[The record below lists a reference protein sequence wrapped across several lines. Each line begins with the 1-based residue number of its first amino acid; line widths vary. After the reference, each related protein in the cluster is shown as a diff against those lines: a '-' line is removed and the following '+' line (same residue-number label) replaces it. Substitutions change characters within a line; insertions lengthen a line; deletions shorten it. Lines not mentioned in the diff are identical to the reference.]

1 MSLPRI
7 VWPLAVTLLLCFA
20 FLALLGRPLPAQAD
34 AAPDGPVVA
43 RVAYRDREALQ
54 ALADGGYD
62 IWHVNQDSRTAV
74 VALDP
79 AGWRRLS
86 AAGYTLSVDRQR
98 TAEAETAPKTFYQ
111 GYSTVEELYALLGQV
126 AADHPGLA
134 EVVDY
139 GDSWERVQEGDAPGY
154 DLLALRLTNRAI
166 TGTLPAPG
174 LDYRPDITITKP
186 VFFLMAGIHARELST
201 HETARRF
208 ILYLTEGYG
217 TDPDATWL
225 LDHHEIWIVPTA
237 NPDGYKVVEN
247 PNSSQP
253 LYHRKNTND
262 SYGGSCNVPSNSWNH
277 YGVDL
282 NRNASFKW
290 GGASTS
296 PQPCDAIYRGPSAAS
311 EPEEQAL
318 ETLMQGLFN
327 DRRDEAGDA
336 NPAPLDTSGVM
347 ISLHSYSDLVLWPWG
362 WTEEMQAP
370 NGEQLAQLGNKMAS
384 YNGYLAGQPGPTLGY
399 NASGTTDDWSYGTL
413 GVASYTFEIGPQSG
427 LCGGFFP
434 PYTNCQDT
442 FWNLNRPALL
452 YAAKSARAPYQLP
465 FGPDTLAVSLSQSTV
480 EAGTT
485 VTLTAQISDTDNGDI
500 GAASYS
506 IDTPD
511 WAEGAETL
519 PMSAADGAF
528 DSPAEAASATI
539 DTTDLVPGRHILFA
553 RGRDDEG
560 NWGPTSATFLTI
572 LPGEPAP
579 LPLWLPLVQRTP

>member
-1 MSLPRI
+1 
-7 VWPLAVTLLLCFA
+7 LLLCFA

-62 IWHVNQDSRTAV
+62 IWHVDQASRTAV

-98 TAEAETAPKTFYQ
+98 TAEAEAAPDTFAE
-111 GYSTVEELYALLGQV
+111 GYSTVEELYALLEQV

-139 GDSWERVQEGDAPGY
+139 GDSWERVEEGDAPGY

-166 TGTLPAPG
+166 TGTVPAPG

-247 PNSSQP
+247 SDGQP
-253 LYHRKNTND
+253 LYQRKNTND
-262 SYGGSCNVPSNSWNH
+262 SYDSSCPSPTNQNSFH
-277 YGVDL
+277 IGVDL
-282 NRNASFKW
+282 NRNASFRW
-290 GGASTS
+290 GSGGSSSS
-296 PQPCDAIYRGPSAAS
+296 PCTQTYRGPSAAS

-318 ETLMQGLFN
+318 EALMQGLFN
-327 DRRDEAGDA
+327 DQRDEADDTNA
-336 NPAPLDTSGVM
+336 APLDTSGVM

-362 WTEEMQAP
+362 WTREDSP
-370 NGEQLAQLGNKMAS
+370 NFEQLAQLGRKFAS
-384 YNGYLAGQPGPTLGY
+384 YNKYTAGQASQALY
-399 NASGTTDDWSYGTL
+399 LASGTTDDWSYGTL
-413 GVASYTFEIGPQSG
+413 GIASYTFEIGAMPWDDSV
-427 LCGGFFP
+427 CGGFFP
-434 PYTNCQDT
+434 RFSCQDT

-465 FGPDTLAVSLSQSTV
+465 FGPDALAVSLSEPTV
-480 EAGTT
+480 EAGVTI
-485 VTLTAQISDTDNGDI
+485 TLTAQVSDTNNGGQNI

-528 DSPAEAASATI
+528 DSADEAALATI
-539 DTTDLVPGRHILFA
+539 DTADLAPGRHILFV
-553 RGRDDEG
+553 RGRDAEG
-560 NWGPTSATFLTI
+560 NWGPTSAVFLTV